1 MKKLWFIFIFLTF
14 SKLLLSQGF
23 GGSPQ
28 LNKYSA
34 SKVINPT
41 YGITMYEKL
50 NLKTGGDSV
59 RNDRKGYAAQ
69 EWVQDIYESG
79 KVLHR
84 GYYEDGQLK
93 IYKNFYENGTV
104 ERAFK
109 ILDVKR
115 CNMQIFYASGK
126 LKSEIIYYNGSPQIW
141 TDYYSNGQIEYT
153 EENTKSMEY
162 LVNSKSYSEDGK
174 PQEIFEVTD
183 VKKKKYVK
191 KEYYESGKLKAEGPM
206 KYNSS
211 SIDYQKDGVW
221 NIYDESGNITKEKWV
236 KGEEVKN

>member
-1 MKKLWFIFIFLTF
+1 
-14 SKLLLSQGF
+14 
-23 GGSPQ
+23 
-28 LNKYSA
+28 
-34 SKVINPT
+34 
-41 YGITMYEKL
+41 
-50 NLKTGGDSV
+50 
-59 RNDRKGYAAQ
+59 
-69 EWVQDIYESG
+69 
-79 KVLHR
+79 
-84 GYYEDGQLK
+84 
-93 IYKNFYENGTV
+93 
-104 ERAFK
+104 
-109 ILDVKR
+109 
-115 CNMQIFYASGK
+115 MQIFYASGK

-162 LVNSKSYSEDGK
+162 LVNRKSYSEDGK